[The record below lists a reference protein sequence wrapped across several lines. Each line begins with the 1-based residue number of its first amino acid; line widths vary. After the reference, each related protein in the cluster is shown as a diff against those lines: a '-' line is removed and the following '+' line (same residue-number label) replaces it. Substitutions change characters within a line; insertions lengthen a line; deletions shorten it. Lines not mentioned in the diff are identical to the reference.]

1 MGLVDKTIQPEK
13 VQVEKEEKLEVNIF
27 SFTKEEI
34 GFILAKLAQIEFKGV
49 EIEFTYNLIL
59 KLQEQYKSLKEEYI
73 FLIVGP
79 SLWRMMGSGL

>member
-1 MGLVDKTIQPEK
+1 MMGLVDKVKQPKE
-13 VQVEKEEKLEVNIF
+13 VQVQKEEKLKVNVF

-59 KLQEQYKSLKEEYI
+59 KLQEQYKSLKEE
-73 FLIVGP
+73 
-79 SLWRMMGSGL
+79 

>member
-1 MGLVDKTIQPEK
+1 MGLANKAKQPTEVK
-13 VQVEKEEKLEVNIF
+13 VQGEEKLKVNVF

-59 KLQEQYKSLKEEYI
+59 KLQEQYKSLKEEKEE
-73 FLIVGP
+73 
-79 SLWRMMGSGL
+79 